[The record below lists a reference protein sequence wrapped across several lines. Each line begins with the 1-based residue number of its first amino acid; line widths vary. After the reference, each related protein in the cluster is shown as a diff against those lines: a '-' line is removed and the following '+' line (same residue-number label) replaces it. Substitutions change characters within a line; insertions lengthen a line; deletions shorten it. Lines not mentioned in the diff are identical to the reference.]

1 MKALNILLTILFSIA
16 LVFSQTSGGEFTK
29 ENLRKTNTELTKLY
43 QEKNYD
49 KAIPIAEKLVLM
61 NQNING
67 ENHIETANAL
77 KILGYIQFLKDNK
90 KDAEKNLEKAFK
102 VFEKISNLSQKT
114 GKDVAKMLETLATIK
129 YEENLKSGEKY
140 FKTALEWRE
149 KYNGKD
155 SPETLVSLAALA
167 NISYWDKDYKK
178 SAELF
183 QRVVEIGM
191 KESDLAADI
200 DVAYYRAQCSFKKT
214 DNLKGFEQLKSK
226 YTPQTGQIKF
236 NPDDKMPVTKRVPKV
251 INGGVVNG
259 KAVSLPAPV
268 YPREAKM
275 RGARGTATVQ
285 VLINETGDIISA
297 CTISKVDPL
306 LAEAAEYAAYSAKF
320 RPTTLSG
327 NPVRVSGVITYVF
340 N

>member
-1 MKALNILLTILFSIA
+1 MKALNILLTIFFSTA

-29 ENLRKTNTELTKLY
+29 ENLQKTNAELTKLY
-43 QEKNYD
+43 QEKNYN

-67 ENHIETANAL
+67 ENHIDTANAL
-77 KILGYIQFLKDNK
+77 KNLGYIQFINNNK
-90 KDAEKNLEKAFK
+90 KDAENTLEKAFK
-102 VFEKISNLSQKT
+102 VYEKLPNLGQES
-114 GKDVAKMLETLATIK
+114 GKGVAKMLETLATIK

-155 SPETLVSLAALA
+155 SPETLTSMAALA

-200 DVAYYRAQCSFKKT
+200 NIAYYRAQCSFKKI
-214 DNLKGFEQLKSK
+214 DNLEGFEQLKSK
-226 YTPQTGQIKF
+226 YKPQTGQIKL
-236 NPDDKMPVTKRVPKV
+236 NSDDKVPVAKRVPKV

-268 YPREAKM
+268 YPKEARIK
-275 RGARGTATVQ
+275 GAKGKVDVQ
-285 VLINETGDIISA
+285 IFINENGDILSA
-297 CTISKVDPL
+297 CALNDVDKS
-306 LAEAAEYAAYSAKF
+306 LAEAAENAAYRAKF

-327 NPVRVSGVITYVF
+327 NPVSVFGILTYIF